1 MIDRS
6 LIKTLVEA
14 WGPPG
19 HEHEVRAIIHDL
31 VRDLADEIR
40 TDPAGNLICRM
51 GSGGSKI
58 MIAAHMDE
66 IGLIVNHIDRDGY
79 ARFAMIGFLFPLTLY
94 GNRVRFANGVIGS
107 IGLENGMEIPTAR
120 VPKISDFYVD
130 FSASKD
136 GPASVG
142 VGDAGAM
149 WREYTE
155 RGDRIIA
162 KSMDDRIGCAV
173 ALETMR
179 RLAGENTG
187 HELYFVF
194 TTQEE
199 VGVRGARP
207 AAFGINPDFAIALDV
222 TSTGDQPKGTQL
234 AVKLGH
240 GASIKVAD
248 TGHIVP
254 PAMKNLMIK
263 RAEEASIPYQ
273 LEILSLGSTDASGIQ
288 ITGMGIPSGA
298 ISIPTRYVHTTSET
312 VDIHDVQAC
321 VDLLAEMLGKPF
333 EGLE

>member
-1 MIDRS
+1 
-6 LIKTLVEA
+6 
-14 WGPPG
+14 
-19 HEHEVRAIIHDL
+19 
-31 VRDLADEIR
+31 
-40 TDPAGNLICRM
+40 
-51 GSGGSKI
+51 
-58 MIAAHMDE
+58 
-66 IGLIVNHIDRDGY
+66 
-79 ARFAMIGFLFPLTLY
+79 
-94 GNRVRFANGVIGS
+94 VRFANGVIGS
-107 IGLENGMEIPTAR
+107 IGLENGMDIPTAR

-136 GPASVG
+136 GLRRSAW
-142 VGDAGAM
+142 AM
-149 WREYTE
+149 RRDGREYAE

-162 KSMDDRIGCAV
+162 KSMDDRIGCTV
-173 ALETMR
+173 ALEAMR

-222 TSTGDQPKGTQL
+222 TSTGDQPKGPQL

-248 TGHIVP
+248 SGHIVP

-263 RAEEASIPYQ
+263 RAEEAGIPYQ
-273 LEILSLGSTDASGIQ
+273 LEILTLGSTDASGIQ

-298 ISIPTRYVHTTSET
+298 ISIPTRYIHTTSET
-312 VDIHDVQAC
+312 VDVHDVQAC